1 MSQTKKV
8 GVTKSQTSKME
19 SDHVRR
25 SRQSKKES
33 VQDKENT
40 PPHPK
45 YNREIRGNDCVDDD
59 DDGDLNKSTLQRSL
73 TYSKLNQSFSPSPKL
88 AKTSGSNSRRGSD
101 DTRRLSRESLFSVY
115 EDCKQTLS
123 RRPSYESVI
132 SVYEDCLP
140 VQSRRPSQEDEH
152 ATLTIDDLTCD
163 DSIRLSKENKRLSK
177 ESVISVY
184 EDASEYLDDEYEDSL
199 MMPPEKY
206 SSQNNTPNKSGFSPD
221 ILIESYEV
229 VEQIE
234 EEIVT
239 EEVKVTQTKIM
250 FDSYEI
256 STNVNVEVTRD
267 TNAHYHEQVIKET
280 FVHVDGNPQKYFPG
294 ISCGE
299 KKFFPPIDSEC
310 EVMSFKYGPKEPS
323 NFEDELNIRRDT
335 VVINSS
341 LTASNTIK
349 VPNPHGL
356 NAEEDFIRRDTVV
369 LSKAPG
375 GVCSNSAAML
385 NTQSPTKL
393 HPPEHVTGDTSFSPL
408 KSRFSPKSPQ
418 SDPNADPNESRRETV
433 TMECPS
439 PALVACH
446 SRLIRAG
453 HAGCVDC
460 TDSITPVSRLRD
472 LCNASPK
479 SSTPLPGRSH
489 RKIGWK
495 RDVKG
500 PSWIQEHLQE
510 PPCSPVARLPL
521 DSSPSSPRKAL
532 FSVIPEP
539 EIRRIS
545 TQTITKTKP
554 AVSQLSPIST
564 RDNQSPVI
572 DTNTVTKTRS
582 SIGQFIPDDQPSK
595 QFERT
600 VDQSISSN
608 NDNLSGTEDRRL
620 SAVTVNKCTSN
631 SIQESIPECVEDD
644 LMTDMLSNTDNN
656 MAPFSKSIN
665 SRTRSGSKK
674 KRRSSGKIRNS
685 SGRKRVIRSETVTKA
700 RSSVTPPVVNCP
712 RKRLSSKKLFSPPP
726 QDVPVMDESIMPFSP
741 SPKKRLSA
749 AGEAKLTARIKQN
762 HESSLEFP
770 VHHSKVTA
778 NLVQN
783 KGRRSMDLNVKKPT
797 ERKSFRRSVDPSNLK
812 SDTSKYVKRR
822 SFGNKTLPTNM
833 NRPVTNVTVTGG
845 TSLKLTRT
853 QQLRRNGKLVVSSD
867 FNGNIHLCVVMLN
880 FWEPI
885 KSRVRDLF

>member
-1 MSQTKKV
+1 MKSGYV
-8 GVTKSQTSKME
+8 G
-19 SDHVRR
+19 R
-25 SRQSKKES
+25 SRQSKKER

-40 PPHPK
+40 PPHPR
-45 YNREIRGNDCVDDD
+45 YSREKCGNGCGDDD

-88 AKTSGSNSRRGSD
+88 AKASGSDSRRGSD
-101 DTRRLSRESLFSVY
+101 DTRKLSRESLFSVY

-132 SVYEDCLP
+132 SIYEDCLP
-140 VQSRRPSQEDEH
+140 LQSRRQSREDEH
-152 ATLTIDDLTCD
+152 APLTVDDLTG
-163 DSIRLSKENKRLSK
+163 LSEENKRLSK

-199 MMPPEKY
+199 MMPPDKEKY
-206 SSQNNTPNKSGFSPD
+206 SSQNNTPNKSGFSRD

-229 VEQIE
+229 VEQIA

-250 FDSYEI
+250 SDSYEI
-256 STNVNVEVTRD
+256 STDVNVEVTRD

-280 FVHVDGNPQKYFPG
+280 FVHVDGSPQKYFPG
-294 ISCGE
+294 ISSGDR
-299 KKFFPPIDSEC
+299 KFFPPIESES
-310 EVMSFKYGPKEPS
+310 EVLTFKYESKES
-323 NFEDELNIRRDT
+323 HNFGDELDIRRETVVICSGSTTSNIKPQNPHGLKAEKDLIRRDT
-335 VVINSS
+335 VV
-341 LTASNTIK
+341 
-349 VPNPHGL
+349 H
-356 NAEEDFIRRDTVV
+356 
-369 LSKAPG
+369 SKARG
-375 GVCSNSAAML
+375 GVSSSSTQIL
-385 NTQSPTKL
+385 NTQNPKKL
-393 HPPEHVTGDTSFSPL
+393 NPPEHVTGDTSFSPL

-418 SDPNADPNESRRETV
+418 SDPNADQNESRRETV

-453 HAGCVDC
+453 HAGCVDN

-472 LCNASPK
+472 LCNTSPK

-495 RDVKG
+495 RDVQG
-500 PSWIQEHLQE
+500 PSWIREHLQE

-521 DSSPSSPRKAL
+521 DRSPSPPRKAL

-539 EIRRIS
+539 ETRRIS

-554 AVSQLSPIST
+554 AVSQLSPMSVKN
-564 RDNQSPVI
+564 NQSPVI

-582 SIGQFIPDDQPSK
+582 SIGQFISDDQPLK

-600 VDQSISSN
+600 VDQSVFSN
-608 NDNLSGTEDRRL
+608 HSNLSGTEDRRL
-620 SAVTVNKCTSN
+620 STLTVTKFPSN
-631 SIQESIPECVEDD
+631 SMQESIPECVEDD
-644 LMTDMLSNTDNN
+644 LMIDMLSNTGDN
-656 MAPFSKSIN
+656 MAPLSKSIN

-674 KRRSSGKIRNS
+674 KRRSSGKVRSS

-700 RSSVTPPVVNCP
+700 RSSVTPPVVNCT

-726 QDVPVMDESIMPFSP
+726 QDVPVMEESIMPLSP

-749 AGEAKLTARIKQN
+749 TGEAKLTARIKQN

-770 VHHSKVTA
+770 LHHSKVTA
-778 NLVQN
+778 NLIQN
-783 KGRRSMDLNVKKPT
+783 KGRRSMDPNVKKPA
-797 ERKSFRRSVDPSNLK
+797 ERNNFRRSVDPSYLK
-812 SDTSKYVKRR
+812 SDTSKHVKRR
-822 SFGNKTLPTNM
+822 SFGNKTLPTNV
-833 NRPVTNVTVTGG
+833 NRPVTNPIVAGG

-853 QQLRRNGKLVVSSD
+853 QQLRRNGKLPVSND
-867 FNGNIHLCVVMLN
+867 CNGSIHLVLHCYM
-880 FWEPI
+880 F
-885 KSRVRDLF
+885 KSR